1 MKRTK
6 TRALTVALSGVLVA
20 GLAACSGGG
29 TSTGSNTTGGS
40 GNSGSSGSTQAAG
53 KKGGTLYY
61 YTSRNAEHY
70 DPQRTYIGRD
80 IANESRMVY
89 RTLTTFPSADGD
101 ASLKLVPD
109 LATDTGKA
117 SNGNKTWTF
126 TIKKGQ
132 KWQDGK
138 DITCQDFQYGISRTF
153 ATDVITGG
161 PNYAIQFLDIPQNA
175 DGSSKY
181 PGPYKA
187 KPAQQKMF
195 DKAVACS
202 GNTITFHLNRPVPD
216 FNQAVYLPAFAPYRK
231 DQDHGDKSNF
241 DVFSDGPYKLQ
252 GKWNEGGTNTFV
264 RNPEWKPDG
273 IRKALPDKI
282 VITEGMEDEVIAQKL
297 IADQGNDKF
306 AVTDRSVPAPFIP
319 KVISNP
325 NAKDRATNP
334 NSPFNSYLLP
344 NFKSK
349 VMQNKAVREAL
360 LVATDKKA
368 ASTALG
374 TAVSNPNSLS
384 IVNPAL
390 KGNWNS
396 NPYNTTVS
404 GDPAKAKKILQ
415 KAGVKMPVPITY
427 IYSRGSNQTDKQAAA
442 LQEGWQKAGFKVSLD
457 PQTQNYYTIIQDP
470 SKASQWDVCWGGWG
484 ADWPSA
490 STVIPPLF
498 DSRVNLN
505 KSSNGQDYGA
515 YANPQVNKAI
525 DASYNTSSPEEQ
537 AKALEKVDD
546 MLKKDV
552 AYVPLDITKFFLI
565 RGSGI
570 TGWVDNKAFADYP
583 DLGAI
588 GVSGS

>member
-1 MKRTK
+1 MKRTT

-20 GLAACSGGG
+20 GLAACSGGSSG
-29 TSTGSNTTGGS
+29 SSSTE
-40 GNSGSSGSTQAAG
+40 GSSGSTGGSSQAAAG
-53 KKGGTLYY
+53 QKGGTLYY

-101 ASLKLVPD
+101 ASLKLVAD

-117 SNGNKTWTF
+117 TDNNHTWTF
-126 TIKKGQ
+126 TIKDGV

-138 DITCQDFQYGISRTF
+138 PIKCEDFQYGISRTF
-153 ATDVITGG
+153 ATSVITGG
-161 PNYAIQFLDIPQNA
+161 PNYAIQYLDIPKNS

-181 PGPYKA
+181 PGPYDA
-187 KPAQQKMF
+187 KPAQQKLY
-195 DKAVACS
+195 DKAVSCD
-202 GNTITFHLNRPVPD
+202 GNTLTFHLNRSVPD
-216 FNQAVYLPAFAPYRK
+216 FNQTVYLPAFAPYRK
-231 DQDHGDKSNF
+231 DLDHGDKSNF
-241 DVFSDGPYKLQ
+241 DVFSSGPYKLE
-252 GKWNEGGTNTFV
+252 GKWNQGGTNTFV

-297 IADQGNDKF
+297 ISDQGNDQY

-319 KVISNP
+319 KVIQDP

-344 NFKSK
+344 NFRSK
-349 VMQNKAVREAL
+349 VMQNKKVREAL
-360 LVATDKKA
+360 LIATDKKS

-390 KGNWNS
+390 QGDWSS
-396 NPYNTTVS
+396 NPYNTKVS
-404 GDPAKAKKILQ
+404 GDPARAKKLLQ
-415 KAGVKMPVPITY
+415 ESGVKMPVPINY
-427 IYSRGSNQTDKQAAA
+427 IYSRGSDQSDKQAAA
-442 LQEGWQKAGFKVSLD
+442 LQQAWQKAGFKVSLQ
-457 PQTQNYYTIIQDP
+457 PETQNYYTIIQDP
-470 SKASQWDVCWGGWG
+470 SKSGSWDVCWGGWG

-498 DSRVNLN
+498 DSRVNLT
-505 KSSNGQDYGA
+505 KSSNSQDYGA

-525 DASYNTSSPEEQ
+525 DASFQSSSPEEQ
-537 AKALEKVDD
+537 RTALIKVDD

-552 AYVPLDITKFFLI
+552 AYIPLDITKFFLI
-565 RGSGI
+565 RGSGV

-583 DLGAI
+583 DLGAV